1 MTESYPLA
9 GKLNADGS
17 HRLIQRV
24 YYEDTDFSGFVYHAR
39 YLHFMER
46 ARTDYLRCLGVEQSA
61 LHQMDGEGL
70 MFVVHRME
78 IDFKAPARMD
88 NVLSIE
94 TATEKAGGAKMILNQ
109 KIMRDDTLIIAA
121 KVIIAVVNASGR
133 PRRLPETLARAF
145 LGEA

>member
-1 MTESYPLA
+1 MA
-9 GKLNADGS
+9 GMNEVISTDQFLWP
-17 HRLIQRV
+17 IRV
-24 YYEDTDFSGFVYHAR
+24 YYEDSDAGGIVYHSQ
-39 YLHFMER
+39 YLNFMER

-78 IDFKAPARMD
+78 IDFKSPARMD
-88 NVLSIE
+88 NILTIE
-94 TATEKAGGAKMILNQ
+94 TVTEKAGGAKMVLAQ
-109 KIMRDDTLIIAA
+109 KILRDGTLLIAA

-133 PRRLPETLARAF
+133 PRRLPEQLAKSF